1 MGLVTTILEGAIYGV
16 SLGMLYVLVAT
27 GLTLIFGMMEVV
39 NFAHGAFVTM
49 GAYIGLTTIEFTGN
63 FWLAIVVAALAVG
76 LLGIFI
82 ERTLISRLY
91 GADPIFQ
98 LLLTFGVALLLEG
111 AIIVMYG
118 EQNQRIEAPALLQ
131 GDPIALGPATIP
143 QYRLFIIA
151 FTGVLVLAIW
161 LGIQRTKL
169 GLIVKA
175 GIEDRE
181 RTAMLGIRLSRVN
194 VLIMG
199 VGSGLA
205 ALSGVLAAPIL
216 GITPHTGTGLLIIS
230 FAIIVIGGLGNIR
243 GTITAGLLIGIL
255 FSVTQ
260 FVLPDLAGPSVFI
273 AMAVVLLVRPQG
285 LFGGAAA

>member
-1 MGLVTTILEGAIYGV
+1 MGLATTIFEGAIYGV

-49 GAYIGLTTIEFTGN
+49 GAYIGLTTIGLTGS
-63 FWLAIVVAALAVG
+63 FWLAILVAGITVG
-76 LLGIFI
+76 LLGIVI

-111 AIIVMYG
+111 AIIFVYG
-118 EQNQRIEAPALLQ
+118 QQNQRIEAPALLQ
-131 GDPIALGPATIP
+131 GSPVAIGPATVP
-143 QYRLFIIA
+143 QYRIFIIV
-151 FTGVLVLAIW
+151 FTGILVLAIW

-181 RTAMLGIRLSRVN
+181 RTAMLGIRLNRVN

-199 VGSGLA
+199 IGSGLA

-216 GITPHTGTGLLIIS
+216 GVTPHTGTGLLIIS

-243 GTITAGLLIGIL
+243 GTIAAGLFIGIL
-255 FSVTQ
+255 FSITQ

-273 AMAVVLLVRPQG
+273 AMAVVLLVRPEG
-285 LFGGAAA
+285 LFGGTAT

>member
-76 LLGIFI
+76 LLGIII

-243 GTITAGLLIGIL
+243 GTITAGLLIGVL